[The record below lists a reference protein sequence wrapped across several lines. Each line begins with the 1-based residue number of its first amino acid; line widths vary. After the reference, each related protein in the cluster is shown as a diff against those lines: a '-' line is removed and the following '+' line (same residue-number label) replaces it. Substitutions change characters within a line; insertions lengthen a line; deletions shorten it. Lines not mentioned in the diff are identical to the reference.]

1 MEIVKVQ
8 AGETLARKN
17 DKVKYWYL
25 VQEGMIVQ
33 QFGFSNV
40 RLEKNAII
48 GMFER
53 DMYQCDYVAETDT
66 SLAAFSCGN
75 AAELKAILA
84 GKEVLRNVFLRAAI
98 EQRHQL
104 LSLYSDLFNK
114 ARQFHMFVETIYN
127 DYKTFCAKYKVEES
141 SFSRMEHFNALE
153 MRHKAEPWEVNNS
166 VSIVKNYLA
175 EYLKLMSKDD
185 SLTVGVIME
194 ASLQMRRFAQGIGEI
209 EAYLSYNKDIMIA
222 ESQNDMLKRFFDLA
236 VKVHA
241 KRYDLEPIT
250 KDMTL
255 MVKVAEKMNVYN
267 ERLLNRRFNE
277 FKNYDFDAAANGE
290 VSDVPTYP
298 LIDITTEDCVDTILE
313 YAGYTGEEAEE
324 FCRMLDT
331 YRKLPD
337 MNSSDNKVYSL
348 RKKITSIYYD
358 IYLKAFLR
366 SMKEET
372 VHPVLQMFFNFGF
385 MDASFMDEE
394 HAEALYEVSAHLDIC
409 QSENVYTI
417 YEWLKCVYNGTKPT
431 SKNEFDMDYPAYLN
445 DMKKTGQV
453 KEDDI
458 PKLLANKEKRAEF
471 EIQNLFTTGNK
482 ITYGRVTTF
491 CPVLAGKDL
500 INSIDKMLVTAER
513 INMAINEIRKVDYS
527 AFYRE
532 VMFSDAEKGIN
543 CEKIMQEV
551 LPDIILMPNAGNRA
565 IMWQETTG
573 VKSNTTGR
581 VMFPVL
587 TAGDVD
593 SMMLEVIGSF
603 RWELC
608 RHVEGMR
615 WNDVREKSLTAEY
628 CTYLQFYKKN
638 HDLSAEAKEKIKS
651 TMIRAKNSFRE
662 VFIAD
667 YVNWIKF
674 EAKGSF
680 RLNKVARDILARYC
694 PFAKAYRDELRSN
707 PLYQTFIAK
716 SESDAAQ
723 QLHHFSMVYDKYVE
737 AGGEITAE
745 LKENLLFYEL

>member
-1 MEIVKVQ
+1 MEVIKVR

-25 VQEGMIVQ
+25 VQEGAIIQ

-53 DMYQCDYVAETDT
+53 DMYQCDYVAGLDT

-75 AAELKAILA
+75 ATELKAILA
-84 GKEVLRNVFLRAAI
+84 GKEVLRNIFLRAAI

-104 LSLYSDLFNK
+104 LCLYTDLFNK
-114 ARQFHMFVETIYN
+114 ARQYHMFVETVYN
-127 DYKTFCAKYKVEES
+127 DYKTFCAKYKVEAS
-141 SFSRMEHFNALE
+141 AFSRMEHFNALE
-153 MRHKAEPWEVNNS
+153 MRHKAENWEVNNS

-236 VKVHA
+236 AKVHA
-241 KRYDLEPIT
+241 KRYDIEPII
-250 KDMTL
+250 KDMNL
-255 MVKVAEKMNVYN
+255 MIKVAEKINVYN

-277 FKNYDFDAAANGE
+277 FKNYDFDSAANGE
-290 VSDVPTYP
+290 VSDMPTYP
-298 LIDITTEDCVDTILE
+298 LIDITKEDCLDTILE
-313 YAGYTGEEAEE
+313 YAGYAGEEAEE
-324 FCRMLDT
+324 ISKMLET

-337 MNSSDNKVYSL
+337 MNSSDNKVYAL
-348 RKKITSIYYD
+348 RKKIASIYYE
-358 IYLKAFLR
+358 IYYKAFIR
-366 SMKEET
+366 SMKEESMN
-372 VHPVLQMFFNFGF
+372 PILLMFFNFGF
-385 MDASFMDEE
+385 MDASFMEVE

-417 YEWLKCVYNGTKPT
+417 YEWLKCIYNGTKPT

-445 DMKKTGQV
+445 DLKKNGKV
-453 KEDDI
+453 KESEI
-458 PKLLANKEKRAEF
+458 PKLLADKEKRVEF
-471 EIQNLFTTGNK
+471 EIQNLFATGNK

-500 INSIDKMLVTAER
+500 INSVEKMLVTAER
-513 INMAINEIRKVDYS
+513 ITTAMNEIRKIDYS

-532 VMFSDAEKGIN
+532 VMFSDVEKGIN
-543 CEKIMQEV
+543 NEKLMKEV
-551 LPDIILMPNAGNRA
+551 LPDIILMPNAGGRA

-573 VKSNTTGR
+573 VKRDTKGR
-581 VMFPVL
+581 VMFPIL
-587 TAGDVD
+587 TASDVD
-593 SMMLEVIGSF
+593 NMMLEVVGSF

-608 RHVEGMR
+608 RHIEGMR

-651 TMIRAKNSFRE
+651 TLIRAKNSFRE
-662 VFIAD
+662 VFISD

-680 RLNKVARDILARYC
+680 RLNKVSRDILARYC
-694 PFAKAYRDELRSN
+694 PFAKVCRDELRAN

-723 QLHHFSMVYDKYVE
+723 KLHHFNMVYDKYVE
-737 AGGEITAE
+737 NGGVITAE